1 LKKVRVVAFLPGRR
15 GPERRGKQEPLTP
28 RPGRLPVPSL
38 PRLDRASLAVVTL
51 FMAAGLV
58 FRFAGLSQQS
68 LWYDELYTFHN
79 TDPRLGLVEV
89 FRERMLPDPSPPL
102 YFLTLH
108 FWQWLVS
115 SSSEFALRLPSA
127 IFGALAMVMAVVYGR
142 RVLSPPGLAF
152 FLVFFSCS
160 LGAINYAQEARA
172 YSLLLLFA
180 TIITLLAFDLGRRVS
195 AGEAP
200 HVGDYARLA
209 TWAVLAGLTHFFGV
223 LLANALFALL
233 LAQGLVARR
242 GVARALAA
250 WLCVAA
256 ITIGWFAYHLRWSS
270 PTLEDW
276 WISRSPR
283 EMLVQVVKVARDLAF
298 GSEWVGLAI
307 VGGLVA
313 LTARP
318 YARRIRAIAP
328 PTRLVFELPFAGAAV
343 CALVLAFAVALSLRT
358 PIVLQRYFIVILPAL
373 YLSLASLYE
382 FADGSWRFS
391 PRQRA
396 GVLLICGLLLTI
408 PMWSYYAPHK
418 DQWRE
423 AAAYIRGQKACAG
436 ATIPVLSLPEEAPGR
451 GWLHLYQY
459 YLPGA
464 AGVTIVPFD
473 PAHPPARAGACPVR
487 LWAARPRAQAFQKA
501 LAALGPDPG
510 AFDIVPFLEN
520 RVVVERSGATAANPP
535 R

>member
-1 LKKVRVVAFLPGRR
+1 
-15 GPERRGKQEPLTP
+15 
-28 RPGRLPVPSL
+28 
-38 PRLDRASLAVVTL
+38 VVTL

-68 LWYDELYTFHN
+68 LWYDELYTFHI
-79 TDPRLGLVEV
+79 TDPRLGLAEA

-102 YFLTLH
+102 YFLVLH
-108 FWQWLVS
+108 FWQGLVS

-127 IFGALAMVMAVVYGR
+127 IFGALAMVMAFVYGR

-152 FLVFFSCS
+152 FLIFFSCS

-195 AGEAP
+195 AGENPRA
-200 HVGDYARLA
+200 GDYARLA
-209 TWAVLAGLTHFFGV
+209 VWSVLAGLTHFFGV
-223 LLANALFALL
+223 LLATALFSLL

-256 ITIGWFAYHLRWSS
+256 ITIGWFAYHRRWSS
-270 PTLEDW
+270 PTLQDW

-283 EMLVQVVKVARDLAF
+283 EMLVQVMKVARDLAF

-307 VGGLVA
+307 VGALVA
-313 LTARP
+313 LAARP
-318 YARRIRAIAP
+318 YARRLRAIAP
-328 PTRLVFELPFAGAAV
+328 STHLVFELPLAAAAV
-343 CALVLAFAVALSLRT
+343 CALVLGFSVVLSLHT

-382 FADGSWRFS
+382 FADGSRNLA
-391 PRQRA
+391 PGQRA
-396 GVLLICGLLLTI
+396 GVLVGCGLLLTI
-408 PMWSYYAPHK
+408 PLWSYYAPHK

-423 AAAYIRGQKACAG
+423 AAAYIRDQKTCAG
-436 ATIPVLSLPEEAPGR
+436 ATIPVLGLREEAPGR

-459 YLPGA
+459 YLPGE
-464 AGVTIVPFD
+464 AGIAVVPFD
-473 PAHPPARAGACPVR
+473 PANPPTRAGACPVR
-487 LWAARPRAQAFQKA
+487 LWAAHPRDPVFQEA

-510 AFDIVPFLEN
+510 AFEIMPFLRN
-520 RVVVERSGATAANPP
+520 RVVVERFRATAGNPP